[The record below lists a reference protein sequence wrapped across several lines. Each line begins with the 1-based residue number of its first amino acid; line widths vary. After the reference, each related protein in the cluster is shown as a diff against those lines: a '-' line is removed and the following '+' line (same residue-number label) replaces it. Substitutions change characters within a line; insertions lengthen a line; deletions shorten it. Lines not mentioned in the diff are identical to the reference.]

1 MRGCHH
7 DGWTSITNTECMK
20 PCSAQDTA
28 LAWILFLLQP
38 SSQVGISKAW
48 KFRAPGT
55 LPLSS
60 DEGGEVGGLGDHRQ
74 PPLYSA
80 TGVLMRA
87 GLATCSHTQGQLL
100 PRAGVTCKVAL
111 PDFESSQHK
120 SCTHSS
126 LLAKWVI
133 VLHRE
138 AITILSHSRP
148 RRPVGGNSSL
158 KGKVVLWHSRR
169 RQGGI
174 LIVPSGLP
182 TLQAACLEVS
192 FGLIKIKCQS

>member
-1 MRGCHH
+1 MH
-7 DGWTSITNTECMK
+7 EALL
-20 PCSAQDTA
+20 CSGHGPG
-28 LAWILFLLQP
+28 LGLVFLLQP

-48 KFRAPGT
+48 KFRAQGT

-60 DEGGEVGGLGDHRQ
+60 DEGGLGDHRQ

-87 GLATCSHTQGQLL
+87 GLPTCSHTQGQLF
-100 PRAGVTCKVAL
+100 PRAGVACKVAL

-120 SCTHSS
+120 SCTYSS

-138 AITILSHSRP
+138 AITILSHGRP
-148 RRPVGGNSSL
+148 RRPVCGSSSL
-158 KGKVVLWHSRR
+158 KGKGVLWHSRR

-182 TLQAACLEVS
+182 TLQAACLEAS
-192 FGLIKIKCQS
+192 FGLMKIKCQS